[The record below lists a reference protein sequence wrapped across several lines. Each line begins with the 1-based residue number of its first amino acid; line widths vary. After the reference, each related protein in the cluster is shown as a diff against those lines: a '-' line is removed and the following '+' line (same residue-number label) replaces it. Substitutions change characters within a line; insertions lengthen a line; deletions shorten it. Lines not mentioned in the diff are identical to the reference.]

1 MSLAIKLQMV
11 FDKLFMSDKWNIG
24 YINQSPESLISSQKL
39 NDKINW
45 LREDSVDYAADPFIV
60 HINGNYHIFYEELNF
75 LKGKGEIMVTNGL
88 SFKDKKKVEIII
100 NQSIHLSYPYLFTEK
115 NKFYCIPETSAIK
128 QVVLYQIDTDN
139 LQKFKKVRTLL
150 DGDDFVDSS
159 IIQYNDKYWLFT
171 SVSGKPGALYIF
183 YSDTLQGTFKA
194 HNLNPIVVENH
205 ASRSAGRLFIVN
217 QKLYMPSQ
225 NPGKC
230 YGGSIMINEIT
241 HINEAEFQYR
251 TVFELLP
258 QPPYNIGLHT
268 INFANGLLVVDG
280 KRNRFSVFTP
290 IKKIVKKIR
299 SHV

>member
-1 MSLAIKLQMV
+1 
-11 FDKLFMSDKWNIG
+11 
-24 YINQSPESLISSQKL
+24 
-39 NDKINW
+39 
-45 LREDSVDYAADPFIV
+45 
-60 HINGNYHIFYEELNF
+60 
-75 LKGKGEIMVTNGL
+75 
-88 SFKDKKKVEIII
+88 
-100 NQSIHLSYPYLFTEK
+100 
-115 NKFYCIPETSAIK
+115 
-128 QVVLYQIDTDN
+128 
-139 LQKFKKVRTLL
+139 
-150 DGDDFVDSS
+150 
-159 IIQYNDKYWLFT
+159 LFT